1 MNEKGGWEGKKEKN
15 GSRSWQFGD
24 FGYTL
29 IGNNCTLIGK
39 TAHLPIYPL
48 LLDFYR

>member
-1 MNEKGGWEGKKEKN
+1 MGQQKGKKWKKERL
-15 GSRSWQFGD
+15 SRQFGD